1 MASPI
6 YTGFMYAASKD
17 ALAVNA
23 LVQASIQDHSE
34 AIAFHCQQAA
44 EKMVKAVFTEN
55 GQVPPK
61 SHDIGDLLST
71 AIEQAWLKASQP
83 AIQAAIDLT
92 LYAVAARYET
102 TPDISIGEAT
112 KAIKDCNFVATM
124 LADNGYEYV
133 TVHTEDAPE
142 ANALI

>member
-102 TPDISIGEAT
+102 RYINRRSNESNKRLQLCCHHACRQRI
-112 KAIKDCNFVATM
+112 
-124 LADNGYEYV
+124 
-133 TVHTEDAPE
+133 
-142 ANALI
+142 